1 MPGEKKRRRVQIGR
15 GKRHDEADERRDR
28 PAKPDEKAEQ
38 TGPSRTLAEDVPS
51 PPKRDRVP
59 VSRHT
64 PDVETETQAAA
75 TDETAESRPR
85 RVAVPYDRIR
95 RLQQLEPQPAPPV
108 AELPPEPEPEPE
120 PPVAEL
126 PPEPEP
132 EPEPPVAE
140 LPAQPEPPPPGAS
153 ADGIVDAAPVAEP
166 EPPSAADELPVAPEP
181 EATPESVEWVSE
193 ALTRLEWQYD
203 SLLAESLVR
212 PEAPSESAHESEFD
226 AAEEISA
233 EPDPEPVNETPSE
246 LASVDSA
253 LEPEVSGGLPE
264 PYSDVEYPLEPVAPE
279 AFSVESEPDS
289 QPWEEPELPEAV
301 AEPVP
306 VEPEP
311 ASVEAEA
318 QWEPELAEAL
328 PEPEPVVEVSTE
340 QEWTFEVEP
349 EPVPVEPE
357 PAPVEAEA
365 QWEPEL
371 AEALPEPEPVVE
383 VSTEQEWTFEVEP
396 EPVPVPVEPE
406 PVPVTAETQWEPE
419 PLPEPESVVEVSTEQ
434 DWTFEPEPVP
444 VQPEPAPV
452 AAEPQREP
460 APPPEPEPVETVDVD
475 SETSA
480 QESESGEL
488 DDIELRAA
496 ALLEQMAAK
505 RAQATAAPQE
515 PEVDL
520 IADDARDA
528 EVSDRLPAEPTDE
541 FESLASE
548 EHADEAVPT
557 QWLPTDLVSDVQQP
571 AAEPEPDDA
580 RFEAA
585 PTESVAPAEA
595 VAPTESFAA
604 PTESLEAEPP
614 TQDVEQA
621 APAAEERTKG
631 PRRPA
636 PPPWQTPSSAM
647 AAEIEEV
654 VVDAPVAQHEPAPAP
669 EPPTQQGPLIPGPQ
683 SSTPPAQVRRRPR
696 AGGRP
701 PWPPPPP
708 PGPFPPPPWW
718 PGPPPGRRVPPSP
731 RPAASTAPPRAAQP
745 APPGAAQPTPPP
757 VRPQPPVGGPPPGYQ
772 PFRMPPSIDE
782 AEITHP
788 DRFAPPSGW
797 RRAVHKAT
805 GGHVNPGASR
815 KERQQD
821 HLLAEIR
828 QPIVGDFRIA
838 VLSIKGGVGKTT
850 TTFGLGS
857 ALATVRHDRV
867 IAVDANPDRGTLGE
881 RVGDLSTRSTVRDLL
896 SDPNINRYA
905 DVRNHTLMATS
916 RLEVLAS
923 EQDPAVSEIFGA
935 DDYRRTV
942 DILRHYYNIIL
953 TDCGTGIMHSAMSAV
968 LDLAHT
974 IVLVSSPAIDA
985 ARSAS
990 ATLDW
995 LMQHGH
1001 SGLVREAHVVL
1012 SASRPGSAALKL
1024 DKVYEHFQSRCRSIH
1039 LIPFD
1044 PHLAEGADVDFGRLN
1059 PATRQAYLEL
1069 AGSVAENFG
1078 RLRAPR
1084 EQS

>member
-1 MPGEKKRRRVQIGR
+1 ESQAG
-15 GKRHDEADERRDR
+15 
-28 PAKPDEKAEQ
+28 
-38 TGPSRTLAEDVPS
+38 
-51 PPKRDRVP
+51 
-59 VSRHT
+59 
-64 PDVETETQAAA
+64 AAA
-75 TDETAESRPR
+75 ETPESRPR
-85 RVAVPYDRIR
+85 RVALPYARIR
-95 RLQQLEPQPAPPV
+95 RLQQMEPAPPV
-108 AELPPEPEPEPE
+108 ADLPAAPEPS
-120 PPVAEL
+120 
-126 PPEPEP
+126 
-132 EPEPPVAE
+132 
-140 LPAQPEPPPPGAS
+140 QPDTPTDETA
-153 ADGIVDAAPVAEP
+153 DAALVEK
-166 EPPSAADELPVAPEP
+166 PSSSADELPVAPEP
-181 EATPESVEWVSE
+181 KATPESVEWVSE

-203 SLLAESLVR
+203 SLLAESLVK
-212 PEAPSESAHESEFD
+212 PDAPSGSADEPEIV
-226 AAEEISA
+226 AAEWISA
-233 EPDPEPVNETPSE
+233 EADLDPVAETPSVF
-246 LASVDSA
+246 AGA
-253 LEPEVSGGLPE
+253 ARPQFEPEVAEVLPE
-264 PYSDVEYPLEPVAPE
+264 PESDVEHPVESVAPVVVSVAAFE
-279 AFSVESEPDS
+279 AEPDF
-289 QPWEEPELPEAV
+289 QLWEEPELTEA
-301 AEPVP
+301 ATAPP
-306 VEPEP
+306 
-311 ASVEAEA
+311 
-318 QWEPELAEAL
+318 
-328 PEPEPVVEVSTE
+328 
-340 QEWTFEVEP
+340 
-349 EPVPVEPE
+349 EPE
-357 PAPVEAEA
+357 PAPVDAEP
-365 QWEPEL
+365 QWEPPP
-371 AEALPEPEPVVE
+371 APGPDPA
-383 VSTEQEWTFEVEP
+383 
-396 EPVPVPVEPE
+396 
-406 PVPVTAETQWEPE
+406 
-419 PLPEPESVVEVSTEQ
+419 VEVSTEQ
-434 DWTFEPEPVP
+434 DWTLEVEPESTAV
-444 VQPEPAPV
+444 ESEPV
-452 AAEPQREP
+452 AVETEPL
-460 APPPEPEPVETVDVD
+460 PVETLDVE
-475 SETSA
+475 SQTTA
-480 QESESGEL
+480 KESESGEL

-528 EVSDRLPAEPTDE
+528 KGPDGLPAEPTDE
-541 FESLASE
+541 FESPAAE
-548 EHADEAVPT
+548 EHQEAV
-557 QWLPTDLVSDVQQP
+557 QWLPTDLVTAAQQSQV
-571 AAEPEPDDA
+571 EPETDDQRFGETVVA
-580 RFEAA
+580 R
-585 PTESVAPAEA
+585 TESRD
-595 VAPTESFAA
+595 
-604 PTESLEAEPP
+604 AEPP
-614 TQDVEQA
+614 TQELQES
-621 APAAEERTKG
+621 APAAEEQTKK

-647 AAEIEEV
+647 AAEIEDV
-654 VVDAPVAQHEPAPAP
+654 VMDAPVAHHEPPAP
-669 EPPTQQGPLIPGPQ
+669 ESHEPRTQPGPLINGPQ
-683 SSTPPAQVRRRPR
+683 PPTPPAQARRQPRPG
-696 AGGRP
+696 ARP

-718 PGPPPGRRVPPSP
+718 PGPPPGQRVRPSA
-731 RPAASTAPPRAAQP
+731 RPAASAPPRRTP
-745 APPGAAQPTPPP
+745 QPTPPP
-757 VRPQPPVGGPPPGYQ
+757 GRPQPPVGGPPPGYR
-772 PFRMPPSIDE
+772 PLRMPPSIDE
-782 AEITHP
+782 AEITNP

-815 KERQQD
+815 KERQQG
-821 HLLAEIR
+821 HLLDEIR

-923 EQDPAVSEIFGA
+923 EQDPAVSEVFGA

-995 LMQHGH
+995 LIQHGH

-1078 RLRAPR
+1078 RLRAPL
-1084 EQS
+1084 EKI

>member
-1 MPGEKKRRRVQIGR
+1 MERGDVSKQTPEQTPEQTPDEDERGSLARPPWLPGEKKRRRVQLGR
-15 GKRHDEADERRDR
+15 GKWHDDIDERRDGEGTKETDR
-28 PAKPDEKAEQ
+28 LSGAPDDTA
-38 TGPSRTLAEDVPS
+38 A
-51 PPKRDRVP
+51 PPTRERVP
-59 VSRHT
+59 VVRRR
-64 PDVETETQAAA
+64 PD
-75 TDETAESRPR
+75 AEHESPRASEDDAPEPRPK

-95 RLQQLEPQPAPPV
+95 RLQQI
-108 AELPPEPEPEPE
+108 EPEPVAPVSEIPVEPGRPRPDDVPPVVEVADASKVDEPE
-120 PPVAEL
+120 
-126 PPEPEP
+126 
-132 EPEPPVAE
+132 
-140 LPAQPEPPPPGAS
+140 AS
-153 ADGIVDAAPVAEP
+153 P
-166 EPPSAADELPVAPEP
+166 AADELPPRADESPPAAELSSDA
-181 EATPESVEWVSE
+181 EASPESVQWVSE

-203 SLLAESLVR
+203 SLLAESLVI
-212 PEAPSESAHESEFD
+212 PEAAVEVSVEPE
-226 AAEEISA
+226 A
-233 EPDPEPVNETPSE
+233 EPVTEAPTEFAADADVRADSGPEMPDMVQAPEPVADVAAESE
-246 LASVDSA
+246 QPAESD
-253 LEPEVSGGLPE
+253 PDPDDEV
-264 PYSDVEYPLEPVAPE
+264 EPVAP
-279 AFSVESEPDS
+279 AVFSDFDAEPDF
-289 QPWEEPELPEAV
+289 
-301 AEPVP
+301 
-306 VEPEP
+306 
-311 ASVEAEA
+311 
-318 QWEPELAEAL
+318 AL
-328 PEPEPVVEVSTE
+328 PEELEVL
-340 QEWTFEVEP
+340 EV
-349 EPVPVEPE
+349 
-357 PAPVEAEA
+357 
-365 QWEPEL
+365 L
-371 AEALPEPEPVVE
+371 A
-383 VSTEQEWTFEVEP
+383 
-396 EPVPVPVEPE
+396 
-406 PVPVTAETQWEPE
+406 
-419 PLPEPESVVEVSTEQ
+419 EPESVVEVSTQYGWLSELSVEREQ
-434 DWTFEPEPVP
+434 EVAPESESARASVEPEPVP
-444 VQPEPAPV
+444 VSAERHWEPPL
-452 AAEPQREP
+452 PT
-460 APPPEPEPVETVDVD
+460 EPEPLVAVGVESQTS
-475 SETSA
+475 SE
-480 QESESGEL
+480 ERPGEL
-488 DDIELRAA
+488 DEIELRAA

-505 RAQATAAPQE
+505 RAQVAAATPE
-515 PEVDL
+515 PEVEPITDDAEDAAASDRPSTENTNDAEAEVISL
-520 IADDARDA
+520 ADDEPDV
-528 EVSDRLPAEPTDE
+528 EPLSDGGPAD
-541 FESLASE
+541 
-548 EHADEAVPT
+548 DAVPT
-557 QWLPTDLVSDVQQP
+557 QWLPTDLVSGAAGPEDSPVNDPEIVSPLDPVTADELADDDLVTQAESPLPQQ
-571 AAEPEPDDA
+571 
-580 RFEAA
+580 
-585 PTESVAPAEA
+585 VAG
-595 VAPTESFAA
+595 
-604 PTESLEAEPP
+604 
-614 TQDVEQA
+614 A
-621 APAAEERTKG
+621 APAAEERSKS

-647 AAEIEEV
+647 AAEIDEV
-654 VVDAPVAQHEPAPAP
+654 VIDAPVSHREPAPAP
-669 EPPTQQGPLIPGPQ
+669 APEQHQQPTQYGPPAPGPQ
-683 SSTPPAQVRRRPR
+683 SPAPPAQARKRPR
-696 AGGRP
+696 PSGRP

-718 PGPPPGRRVPPSP
+718 PGPPPGQGLPPKA
-731 RPAASTAPPRAAQP
+731 RPAASAQPPRAPQP
-745 APPGAAQPTPPP
+745 VPPPG
-757 VRPQPPVGGPPPGYQ
+757 RPQPPLGGPPQGYQ
-772 PFRMPPSIDE
+772 PFRVPPSIDE
-782 AEITHP
+782 AEITNP

-881 RVGDLSTRSTVRDLL
+881 RVGDTSTQSTVRDLL

-923 EQDPAVSEIFGA
+923 EQDPAVSEVFGA

-1084 EQS
+1084 EQI

>member
-1 MPGEKKRRRVQIGR
+1 MSKQTPDEDERGSLARPPWLPGEKQRRRVQLGR
-15 GKRHDEADERRDR
+15 GNRREDADERRADKGKKVADR
-28 PAKPDEKAEQ
+28 LAGGAEDTPGPAKRE
-38 TGPSRTLAEDVPS
+38 
-51 PPKRDRVP
+51 RVP
-59 VSRHT
+59 VVRHRPEAEPGSTST
-64 PDVETETQAAA
+64 PAD
-75 TDETAESRPR
+75 DSPESRPK
-85 RVAVPYDRIR
+85 RVAVPFDPIR
-95 RLQQLEPQPAPPV
+95 RLQQM
-108 AELPPEPEPEPE
+108 EPEPVAPVSELPVEPEHPAPDVPMAEVADASPVEEPE
-120 PPVAEL
+120 PPPAVEPSPAAEEPLPDTDESPPAAEL
-126 PPEPEP
+126 YSD
-132 EPEPPVAE
+132 AE
-140 LPAQPEPPPPGAS
+140 AS
-153 ADGIVDAAPVAEP
+153 
-166 EPPSAADELPVAPEP
+166 
-181 EATPESVEWVSE
+181 PESVEWAPE

-203 SLLAESLVR
+203 SLLAESLVI
-212 PEAPSESAHESEFD
+212 PEAAVEVAGEPESEAVVEAPTTID
-226 AAEEISA
+226 AGNQADS
-233 EPDPEPVNETPSE
+233 EPEHPDMVQEPEPPADVVAGPERPVHPQY
-246 LASVDSA
+246 SV
-253 LEPEVSGGLPE
+253 
-264 PYSDVEYPLEPVAPE
+264 EPVAP
-279 AFSVESEPDS
+279 VEVSDFDIERDVELP
-289 QPWEEPELPEAV
+289 EEPELPAELEPAVEDSTEPEWFSELLVEPERAPEPVEAESF
-301 AEPVP
+301 EPVP
-306 VEPEP
+306 VSTERLWEPRVSTEPEP
-311 ASVEAEA
+311 TVEVSE
-318 QWEPELAEAL
+318 EPEWVCELAEESDSAA
-328 PEPEPVVEVSTE
+328 EPVDAERVEQPPAE
-340 QEWTFEVEP
+340 L
-349 EPVPVEPE
+349 EPVPVSTERL
-357 PAPVEAEA
+357 
-365 QWEPEL
+365 WEP
-371 AEALPEPEPVVE
+371 
-383 VSTEQEWTFEVEP
+383 
-396 EPVPVPVEPE
+396 
-406 PVPVTAETQWEPE
+406 
-419 PLPEPESVVEVSTEQ
+419 
-434 DWTFEPEPVP
+434 
-444 VQPEPAPV
+444 
-452 AAEPQREP
+452 
-460 APPPEPEPVETVDVD
+460 PPPEPEPPVVVDVE
-475 SETSA
+475 SETPA
-480 QESESGEL
+480 DESEPAEL
-488 DDIELRAA
+488 DEIELRAA
-496 ALLEQMAAK
+496 ALLEQMAVK
-505 RAQATAAPQE
+505 RAQATMAPQE
-515 PEVDL
+515 SEVQPITDDP
-520 IADDARDA
+520 ADAAASDRPPAESTNDA
-528 EVSDRLPAEPTDE
+528 EAEAVSSAHDEPDLEPISDEAPTD
-541 FESLASE
+541 
-548 EHADEAVPT
+548 DAVPT
-557 QWLPTDLVSDVQQP
+557 QWLPTDLVGG
-571 AAEPEPDDA
+571 AAAPEYSPVNDPDIVSPPDPVTADEQADDA
-580 RFEAA
+580 VVTQA
-585 PTESVAPAEA
+585 
-595 VAPTESFAA
+595 
-604 PTESLEAEPP
+604 ESLLPQQG
-614 TQDVEQA
+614 TGA
-621 APAAEERTKG
+621 APAAEQRSKG

-636 PPPWQTPSSAM
+636 QPPWQTPSSAM

-654 VVDAPVAQHEPAPAP
+654 VLDVPVPQHEPAPAP
-669 EPPTQQGPLIPGPQ
+669 EQHQPPTPHGPSASSPQ
-683 SSTPPAQVRRRPR
+683 PPVQTRKRPR
-696 AGGRP
+696 PSGRP

-718 PGPPPGRRVPPSP
+718 PGPPPGQGLPPKA
-731 RPAASTAPPRAAQP
+731 RPAASAQPPRAPQP
-745 APPGAAQPTPPP
+745 VPPPG
-757 VRPQPPVGGPPPGYQ
+757 RPQPPLGGPPQGYQ
-772 PFRMPPSIDE
+772 PFRVPPSIDE
-782 AEITHP
+782 AEITNP

-881 RVGDLSTRSTVRDLL
+881 RVGDTSTQSTVRDLL

-923 EQDPAVSEIFGA
+923 EQDPAVSEVFGA

-1078 RLRAPR
+1078 RLRVPR

>member
-1 MPGEKKRRRVQIGR
+1 MSKQTPEQTPDEDERGSLARPPWLPGEKKRRRVQLGR
-15 GKRHDEADERRDR
+15 GKRHDEVDERRDDKSDR
-28 PAKPDEKAEQ
+28 
-38 TGPSRTLAEDVPS
+38 LAS
-51 PPKRDRVP
+51 PPEDTAVLPKRERVP
-59 VSRHT
+59 VEPRR
-64 PDVETETQAAA
+64 PDAAVESEAALA
-75 TDETAESRPR
+75 HDMPESRPK
-85 RVAVPYDRIR
+85 RVAVPFDRIR
-95 RLQQLEPQPAPPV
+95 RLQQIEPEPAPPV
-108 AELPPEPEPEPE
+108 S
-120 PPVAEL
+120 
-126 PPEPEP
+126 
-132 EPEPPVAE
+132 E
-140 LPAQPEPPPPGAS
+140 LPA
-153 ADGIVDAAPVAEP
+153 EP
-166 EPPSAADELPVAPEP
+166 ESPAPDLPTAEVAGAFAAGEPAPDAPTAEVSA
-181 EATPESVEWVSE
+181 EAEAESVEWVSE

-203 SLLAESLVR
+203 SLLASSLVM
-212 PEAPSESAHESEFD
+212 PEAAMEV
-226 AAEEISA
+226 SA
-233 EPDPEPVNETPSE
+233 EPES
-246 LASVDSA
+246 
-253 LEPEVSGGLPE
+253 
-264 PYSDVEYPLEPVAPE
+264 EPVAAASAEFGSADNE
-279 AFSVESEPDS
+279 ADS
-289 QPWEEPELPEAV
+289 EPELPLGFEQ
-301 AEPVP
+301 P

-311 ASVEAEA
+311 DSLYAVEPVAPVVVSDIEAESDFALSGELEIPEVSAEPEPAAEVSAEQEWFSESPVEAE
-318 QWEPELAEAL
+318 
-328 PEPEPVVEVSTE
+328 PVSGR
-340 QEWTFEVEP
+340 VEP
-349 EPVPVEPE
+349 EPVPVSTERL
-357 PAPVEAEA
+357 
-365 QWEPEL
+365 WEPPLPTEPDP
-371 AEALPEPEPVVE
+371 AIDVLPEPQWDPEFFLEPVAETVLA
-383 VSTEQEWTFEVEP
+383 
-396 EPVPVPVEPE
+396 PVEPE
-406 PVPVTAETQWEPE
+406 PVPASSEQFWEP
-419 PLPEPESVVEVSTEQ
+419 PPT
-434 DWTFEPEPVP
+434 EPEPV
-444 VQPEPAPV
+444 V
-452 AAEPQREP
+452 AA
-460 APPPEPEPVETVDVD
+460 V
-475 SETSA
+475 
-480 QESESGEL
+480 ESEKTTEESGSGEL
-488 DDIELRAA
+488 DEIELRAA

-515 PEVDL
+515 PEVDP
-520 IADDARDA
+520 IADDAADA
-528 EVSDRLPAEPTDE
+528 EASDRRFTEQANGTDAADQFEPRGDEVPAD
-541 FESLASE
+541 
-548 EHADEAVPT
+548 DAVPT
-557 QWLPTDLVSDVQQP
+557 QWLPTDLVSDV
-571 AAEPEPDDA
+571 AAHEDSPISDSEWFA
-580 RFEAA
+580 GEA
-585 PTESVAPAEA
+585 PTIPSPASRLAEDELADEA
-595 VAPTESFAA
+595 VVTQVESPSRDEVPDVGRA
-604 PTESLEAEPP
+604 TAER
-614 TQDVEQA
+614 A
-621 APAAEERTKG
+621 NG

-636 PPPWQTPSSAM
+636 PPPWQTPSPAM

-654 VVDAPVAQHEPAPAP
+654 AMDAPVPQHQPAPAP
-669 EPPTQQGPLIPGPQ
+669 ERHQPPTQQGPSAPSPQ
-683 SSTPPAQVRRRPR
+683 PPAPTPPARLRPR
-696 AGGRP
+696 SGGRP

-718 PGPPPGRRVPPSP
+718 PGPPPGQRIPPQT
-731 RPAASTAPPRAAQP
+731 RPAASAPPPRAPQP
-745 APPGAAQPTPPP
+745 VPPP
-757 VRPQPPVGGPPPGYQ
+757 ARPQPPVGGPPPGYQ
-772 PFRMPPSIDE
+772 PFRVPPSIDE
-782 AEITHP
+782 AEITNL

-805 GGHVNPGASR
+805 GGHVNPGVSR
-815 KERQQD
+815 KERQQE

-881 RVGDLSTRSTVRDLL
+881 RVGDTSTRSTVRDLL

-923 EQDPAVSEIFGA
+923 EQDPAVSEVFGA

>member
-1 MPGEKKRRRVQIGR
+1 MARPPWLPGEKKRRRVHLGR

-28 PAKPDEKAEQ
+28 PAKPEEKTDQAGPQRAEF
-38 TGPSRTLAEDVPS
+38 EDV
-51 PPKRDRVP
+51 PPKRDRVA
-59 VSRHT
+59 VSRRT
-64 PDVETETQAAA
+64 PDADPESQAAPGDDLPEA
-75 TDETAESRPR
+75 RPK
-85 RVAVPYDRIR
+85 RVAVPFDRVR
-95 RLQQLEPQPAPPV
+95 RLQQVHPEPPPPT
-108 AELPPEPEPEPE
+108 AELPPKPEPPPREPPSPPEPEPPASIEVSAPIPEKPAASADVPHVEEPE
-120 PPVAEL
+120 PPLAPDEVAP
-126 PPEPEP
+126 PPEP
-132 EPEPPVAE
+132 A
-140 LPAQPEPPPPGAS
+140 
-153 ADGIVDAAPVAEP
+153 
-166 EPPSAADELPVAPEP
+166 PPS
-181 EATPESVEWVSE
+181 EASPESVEWVSE
-193 ALTRLEWQYD
+193 ALARLEWQYD
-203 SLLAESLVR
+203 SLLAESLVK
-212 PEAPSESAHESEFD
+212 PEPPSEPAGDSEFEEAEDFSAEPDHQPVIEAPSEFAGAADVDLEPAKAEVLSQTEPSTELSEEAEHSAEHESDIEYRVELAAPPDSVSAD
-226 AAEEISA
+226 AFEA
-233 EPDPEPVNETPSE
+233 EPDFK
-246 LASVDSA
+246 LRD
-253 LEPEVSGGLPE
+253 EPELPATLTEPEAMVSVEQMAE
-264 PYSDVEYPLEPVAPE
+264 PDVEYAVEPVAPVLVPE
-279 AFSVESEPDS
+279 DDLDTEPDFELREEPELTVTEPVVESEPLS
-289 QPWEEPELPEAV
+289 VASEP
-301 AEPVP
+301 
-306 VEPEP
+306 
-311 ASVEAEA
+311 
-318 QWEPELAEAL
+318 QWEP
-328 PEPEPVVEVSTE
+328 P
-340 QEWTFEVEP
+340 
-349 EPVPVEPE
+349 
-357 PAPVEAEA
+357 
-365 QWEPEL
+365 
-371 AEALPEPEPVVE
+371 
-383 VSTEQEWTFEVEP
+383 
-396 EPVPVPVEPE
+396 
-406 PVPVTAETQWEPE
+406 
-419 PLPEPESVVEVSTEQ
+419 PLMEPESVVEVSTEQ
-434 DWTFEPEPVP
+434 EWTPESEV
-444 VQPEPAPV
+444 EIAPT
-452 AAEPQREP
+452 
-460 APPPEPEPVETVDVD
+460 EPEPVEEST
-475 SETSA
+475 

-488 DDIELRAA
+488 DEIELRAA
-496 ALLEQMAAK
+496 ALLERMAAK
-505 RAQATAAPQE
+505 RAQAAATPQE

-520 IADDARDA
+520 IADDTPDM
-528 EVSDRLPAEPTDE
+528 EEPDQLPAEPTEE
-541 FESLASE
+541 FQAPAE
-548 EHADEAVPT
+548 EEDADEAVPT
-557 QWLPTDLVSDVQQP
+557 QWLPADLVSDVQQP
-571 AAEPEPDDA
+571 VPEPEPDAEPEPGKESLEDA
-580 RFEAA
+580 
-585 PTESVAPAEA
+585 V
-595 VAPTESFAA
+595 VAPTESFESA
-604 PTESLEAEPP
+604 PAM
-614 TQDVEQA
+614 QDVQEA
-621 APAAEERTKG
+621 APAAEERTKAL
-631 PRRPA
+631 RRPA

-654 VVDAPVAQHEPAPAP
+654 VMDAAVAQPEPAPESP

-683 SSTPPAQVRRRPR
+683 PPLPPAQTRRRPR
-696 AGGRP
+696 AGSRP

-718 PGPPPGRRVPPSP
+718 PGPPPGQRVSPAP
-731 RPAASTAPPRAAQP
+731 RPAASAQPPRAAQP
-745 APPGAAQPTPPP
+745 KPPRAPQPTPPP
-757 VRPQPPVGGPPPGYQ
+757 GRPQPPVGGPPPGYQ

-782 AEITHP
+782 AEIANP

-923 EQDPAVSEIFGA
+923 EQDPAVSEVFGA

-1069 AGSVAENFG
+1069 AGAVAENFG

-1084 EQS
+1084 EQA

>member
-38 TGPSRTLAEDVPS
+38 TGPSRTVAEDVPS

-95 RLQQLEPQPAPPV
+95 RLQQLEPQPVPPA
-108 AELPPEPEPEPE
+108 AELLAEPEPEPE

-140 LPAQPEPPPPGAS
+140 LPAQPEPPPPDGP
-153 ADGIVDAAPVAEP
+153 ADDFVDAAPVAEP

-203 SLLAESLVR
+203 SMLAESLVR

-233 EPDPEPVNETPSE
+233 EPGPEPVNETPSE
-246 LASVDSA
+246 LASADST
-253 LEPEVSGGLPE
+253 LGPEVSGGLPE
-264 PYSDVEYPLEPVAPE
+264 PYSDVEYLLEPVAPE

-289 QPWEEPELPEAV
+289 QRWEEPELPEAV

-311 ASVEAEA
+311 APVEAEA
-318 QWEPELAEAL
+318 HWEPELAEAL
-328 PEPEPVVEVSTE
+328 PEPEP
-340 QEWTFEVEP
+340 
-349 EPVPVEPE
+349 
-357 PAPVEAEA
+357 
-365 QWEPEL
+365 
-371 AEALPEPEPVVE
+371 
-383 VSTEQEWTFEVEP
+383 
-396 EPVPVPVEPE
+396 
-406 PVPVTAETQWEPE
+406 
-419 PLPEPESVVEVSTEQ
+419 VVEVSTEQ

-444 VQPEPAPV
+444 VQPEPVPV
-452 AAEPQREP
+452 AAEPQWEP
-460 APPPEPEPVETVDVD
+460 APLPEPKPVETVDVD

-480 QESESGEL
+480 QESGEL

-515 PEVDL
+515 AEVDL

-585 PTESVAPAEA
+585 PTESVAPAEFVA
-595 VAPTESFAA
+595 PAESVAPTESFEA
-604 PTESLEAEPP
+604 PTESFEAEPP

-654 VVDAPVAQHEPAPAP
+654 VMDAPVAQHEPAPAP

-683 SSTPPAQVRRRPR
+683 PSTPPAQARRRPR

-708 PGPFPPPPWW
+708 PGPYPPPPWW

-757 VRPQPPVGGPPPGYQ
+757 GRRPQPPVGGPPPGYQ

-923 EQDPAVSEIFGA
+923 EQDPAVSEVFGA

-1084 EQS
+1084 EQP

>member
-1 MPGEKKRRRVQIGR
+1 MSKQSPEQKPDEDERGSLARPPWLTGEKKRRRVQIGR
-15 GKRHDEADERRDR
+15 GKRHEDADEPRDR
-28 PAKPDEKAEQ
+28 PVKSEQ
-38 TGPSRTLAEDVPS
+38 ETVDTGPQ
-51 PPKRDRVP
+51 RVP
-59 VSRHT
+59 VSRRG
-64 PDVETETQAAA
+64 PDAESEAPAERS
-75 TDETAESRPR
+75 DETPEIRPK
-85 RVAVPYDRIR
+85 RVAVPFDRTR
-95 RLQQLEPQPAPPV
+95 RLQQ
-108 AELPPEPEPEPE
+108 PEPEPAPPAPQQIFAPVPHNPAADAEVSEVTPDEEPE
-120 PPVAEL
+120 LPFAPDQVPPASE
-126 PPEPEP
+126 PIPEPVP
-132 EPEPPVAE
+132 EPMPKPVPPIETA
-140 LPAQPEPPPPGAS
+140 
-153 ADGIVDAAPVAEP
+153 
-166 EPPSAADELPVAPEP
+166 
-181 EATPESVEWVSE
+181 PESVEWVSE
-193 ALTRLEWQYD
+193 ALARLEWQYD
-203 SLLAESLVR
+203 SLLAESLVK
-212 PEAPSESAHESEFD
+212 PEAPSEPTVDSECES
-226 AAEEISA
+226 AAEVSA
-233 EPDPEPVNETPSE
+233 EPDPESVIEVPSE
-246 LASVDSA
+246 IAGAAHPDP
-253 LEPEVSGGLPE
+253 EPELAEVLPPPE
-264 PYSDVEYPLEPVAPE
+264 PSAETELDVEFPGEPVAPLSVSAAAFAAEPDFELRDEPELPETATE
-279 AFSVESEPDS
+279 AEPSSDVSEPRWDPPPTETEAVVEVS
-289 QPWEEPELPEAV
+289 AEQVAEPESDGDHSIELAAPVLNPEDVVEDATDFELREEPELPATVTEPPPVLESEPVALASEPEWVAPPLPEPEAV
-301 AEPVP
+301 VEISAERGWTPEDEPAP

-311 ASVEAEA
+311 AEE
-318 QWEPELAEAL
+318 
-328 PEPEPVVEVSTE
+328 ST
-340 QEWTFEVEP
+340 
-349 EPVPVEPE
+349 
-357 PAPVEAEA
+357 
-365 QWEPEL
+365 
-371 AEALPEPEPVVE
+371 
-383 VSTEQEWTFEVEP
+383 
-396 EPVPVPVEPE
+396 
-406 PVPVTAETQWEPE
+406 
-419 PLPEPESVVEVSTEQ
+419 
-434 DWTFEPEPVP
+434 
-444 VQPEPAPV
+444 
-452 AAEPQREP
+452 
-460 APPPEPEPVETVDVD
+460 
-475 SETSA
+475 
-480 QESESGEL
+480 QESGSGEL
-488 DDIELRAA
+488 DEIELRAA
-496 ALLEQMAAK
+496 ALLDRMAAK
-505 RAQATAAPQE
+505 RAQATGAPQE

-520 IADDARDA
+520 IADDERDA
-528 EVSDRLPAEPTDE
+528 EGPDRIPVAPTKE
-541 FESLASE
+541 FGPPPEE
-548 EHADEAVPT
+548 EHAAEALPT
-557 QWLPTDLVSDVQQP
+557 QWLPADLVGDVQQAAVEP
-571 AAEPEPDDA
+571 KPDAEPLDDDA
-580 RFEAA
+580 
-585 PTESVAPAEA
+585 V
-595 VAPTESFAA
+595 VAPTESFVAA
-604 PTESLEAEPP
+604 QPTE
-614 TQDVEQA
+614 DVQET
-621 APAAEERTKG
+621 APVARERTKE

-654 VVDAPVAQHEPAPAP
+654 VMDAPVAQQEPVPESH
-669 EPPTQQGPLIPGPQ
+669 EPPTQQGPLIPGPR
-683 SSTPPAQVRRRPR
+683 PPAPPSPPRKRPR
-696 AGGRP
+696 TGARP
-701 PWPPPPP
+701 PFPPPPP

-718 PGPPPGRRVPPSP
+718 PGPRPGQRVPPSA
-731 RPAASTAPPRAAQP
+731 RPAASAAPLRAPQP
-745 APPGAAQPTPPP
+745 APPPG
-757 VRPQPPVGGPPPGYQ
+757 RPQPPPGGPPQGYQ

-782 AEITHP
+782 AEIANP

-923 EQDPAVSEIFGA
+923 EQDPAVSEVFGA

>member
-1 MPGEKKRRRVQIGR
+1 VPG
-15 GKRHDEADERRDR
+15 
-28 PAKPDEKAEQ
+28 
-38 TGPSRTLAEDVPS
+38 
-51 PPKRDRVP
+51 
-59 VSRHT
+59 
-64 PDVETETQAAA
+64 
-75 TDETAESRPR
+75 
-85 RVAVPYDRIR
+85 
-95 RLQQLEPQPAPPV
+95 QPAASAEVSGVPPV
-108 AELPPEPEPEPE
+108 NK
-120 PPVAEL
+120 
-126 PPEPEP
+126 
-132 EPEPPVAE
+132 
-140 LPAQPEPPPPGAS
+140 
-153 ADGIVDAAPVAEP
+153 P
-166 EPPSAADELPVAPEP
+166 EPPSADEVPPTAAPAPPPAVSPEPASTAEELPAEPEP
-181 EATPESVEWVSE
+181 ETAQESVQWVSE

-212 PEAPSESAHESEFD
+212 PEAPSEPAGKPEIGD
-226 AAEEISA
+226 EISA
-233 EPDPEPVNETPSE
+233 EPEPDQVIEAPEPAMRPGLE
-246 LASVDSA
+246 L
-253 LEPEVSGGLPE
+253 EVAEVLPE
-264 PYSDVEYPLEPVAPE
+264 SESDVDYPVEYVAP
-279 AFSVESEPDS
+279 AHGSADVSVTEPDFDLR
-289 QPWEEPELPEAV
+289 EGTELPEAV
-301 AEPVP
+301 AEP
-306 VEPEP
+306 E
-311 ASVEAEA
+311 S
-318 QWEPELAEAL
+318 EPEL
-328 PEPEPVVEVSTE
+328 
-340 QEWTFEVEP
+340 VEP
-349 EPVPVEPE
+349 EPVFVASEPQWEPTPLTRPDPVVDISTDQEWTPAPE
-357 PAPVEAEA
+357 PAQPAAGPVAS
-365 QWEPEL
+365 EPQSEPTSL
-371 AEALPEPEPVVE
+371 IEPEPV
-383 VSTEQEWTFEVEP
+383 
-396 EPVPVPVEPE
+396 
-406 PVPVTAETQWEPE
+406 
-419 PLPEPESVVEVSTEQ
+419 
-434 DWTFEPEPVP
+434 
-444 VQPEPAPV
+444 
-452 AAEPQREP
+452 AA
-460 APPPEPEPVETVDVD
+460 
-475 SETSA
+475 
-480 QESESGEL
+480 L
-488 DDIELRAA
+488 DEIELRAA
-496 ALLEQMAAK
+496 VLLEQMAAK
-505 RAQATAAPQE
+505 RAHAKATPQE

-520 IADDARDA
+520 IVDDTPNA
-528 EVSDRLPAEPTDE
+528 EGPDRQLAEPTKE
-541 FESLASE
+541 FEPPAAE
-548 EHADEAVPT
+548 EHVDEAVPT
-557 QWLPTDLVSDVQQP
+557 QWLPPDRGSDIRNP
-571 AAEPEPDDA
+571 AAEQGPDDQ
-580 RFEAA
+580 RFDGAVVIPIESLDAA
-585 PTESVAPAEA
+585 PRV
-595 VAPTESFAA
+595 
-604 PTESLEAEPP
+604 
-614 TQDVEQA
+614 QDVQKA

-636 PPPWQTPSSAM
+636 PPPWQVPSPAM

-654 VVDAPVAQHEPAPAP
+654 VMDIPAAQDEPQPAPGSH
-669 EPPTQQGPLIPGPQ
+669 EPPTQQGPLLPGPPPPV
-683 SSTPPAQVRRRPR
+683 PPAQAKARPR
-696 AGGRP
+696 AGARP

-708 PGPFPPPPWW
+708 PGSFPPPPWW
-718 PGPPPGRRVPPSP
+718 PGPPPGQRVPPP
-731 RPAASTAPPRAAQP
+731 IRPAASARPPRAAQP
-745 APPGAAQPTPPP
+745 PPP
-757 VRPQPPVGGPPPGYQ
+757 TVRSQPPVGGPPPGYQ
-772 PFRMPPSIDE
+772 PFQVPPSIDE

-815 KERQQD
+815 KDRQQD

-923 EQDPAVSEIFGA
+923 EQDPAVSEVFGA

-995 LMQHGH
+995 LVQHGH

-1084 EQS
+1084 QET

>member
-38 TGPSRTLAEDVPS
+38 TGPSRTVAEDVPS

-95 RLQQLEPQPAPPV
+95 RLQQLEPEPAPLV
-108 AELPPEPEPEPE
+108 AELPPEPEPEP
-120 PPVAEL
+120 PVAEL
-126 PPEPEP
+126 R
-132 EPEPPVAE
+132 
-140 LPAQPEPPPPGAS
+140 AQPEPPPPDRP
-153 ADGIVDAAPVAEP
+153 ADDIVDAAPVVDP
-166 EPPSAADELPVAPEP
+166 EPSSPADEPVAPEP
-181 EATPESVEWVSE
+181 EKTPESVEWVSE

-212 PEAPSESAHESEFD
+212 PDAPSESAHESEFD

-233 EPDPEPVNETPSE
+233 ELDPEPVNETPSE
-246 LASVDSA
+246 LASADSA

-264 PYSDVEYPLEPVAPE
+264 PYSDVEYPLEPVATE
-279 AFSVESEPDS
+279 DFSVESEPDT
-289 QPWEEPELPEAV
+289 QRWEEPELPEAV

-328 PEPEPVVEVSTE
+328 PEPDP
-340 QEWTFEVEP
+340 
-349 EPVPVEPE
+349 
-357 PAPVEAEA
+357 
-365 QWEPEL
+365 
-371 AEALPEPEPVVE
+371 
-383 VSTEQEWTFEVEP
+383 
-396 EPVPVPVEPE
+396 
-406 PVPVTAETQWEPE
+406 
-419 PLPEPESVVEVSTEQ
+419 VVEVSTEQ
-434 DWTFEPEPVP
+434 DWIFEVEPDPEPVPGESEFAPVEPEPVP
-444 VQPEPAPV
+444 V
-452 AAEPQREP
+452 AAEPQWKP
-460 APPPEPEPVETVDVD
+460 APLPEPEPVETVGDD
-475 SETSA
+475 TETSP
-480 QESESGEL
+480 QEFESGEL

-505 RAQATAAPQE
+505 RAQAAAAPQE

-520 IADDARDA
+520 IADNARDA
-528 EVSDRLPAEPTDE
+528 EVSHRLPAESTDE
-541 FESLASE
+541 FERLASE

-557 QWLPTDLVSDVQQP
+557 QWLPTDLVSEVQQP

-585 PTESVAPAEA
+585 PTESVAPADSVAPAES
-595 VAPTESFAA
+595 VAPTESFEA

-636 PPPWQTPSSAM
+636 QPPWQTPSSAM

-654 VVDAPVAQHEPAPAP
+654 VMDAPVAQHEPPPVP

-683 SSTPPAQVRRRPR
+683 PSTPPAQTRRRPR

-745 APPGAAQPTPPP
+745 APPGAPHPTPPP
-757 VRPQPPVGGPPPGYQ
+757 GRPQPPVGGPPGYQ

-881 RVGDLSTRSTVRDLL
+881 RVGDLSTKSTVRDLL

-923 EQDPAVSEIFGA
+923 EQDPAVSEVFGG

-1084 EQS
+1084 EQP